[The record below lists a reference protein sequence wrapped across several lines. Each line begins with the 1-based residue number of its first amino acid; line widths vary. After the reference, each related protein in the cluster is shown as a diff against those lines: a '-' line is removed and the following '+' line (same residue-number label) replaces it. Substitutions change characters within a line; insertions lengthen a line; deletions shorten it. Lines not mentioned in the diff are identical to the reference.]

1 MYVIPIIF
9 LNNHREVVFGEH
21 TVGEDPDCNQR
32 GNCANKKITRNITD
46 PSTQIFIH
54 ENFSQKRNKE
64 YKKDIALIRLNEP
77 VPLYSED
84 PAISSVGLIC
94 LPWSEHDP
102 ARSVNDTS
110 YAVVTGWGRT
120 KKGRES
126 SVVHSKTLLKVK
138 VPIADNQC
146 RKEGIMQKN
155 YDIDSCTT
163 NFLNQ
168 TCQICAGG
176 EVGKW
181 LLVMKKPQRD
191 RRQKIKLQMHI

>member
-1 MYVIPIIF
+1 MKCELERANNTWGKRTFCDIF
-9 LNNHREVVFGEH
+9 QQMFF
-21 TVGEDPDCNQR
+21 T
-32 GNCANKKITRNITD
+32 GN
-46 PSTQIFIH
+46 
-54 ENFSQKRNKE
+54 
-64 YKKDIALIRLNEP
+64 
-77 VPLYSED
+77 YSMS
-84 PAISSVGLIC
+84 AILPIC

-110 YAVVTGWGRT
+110 YAVVTGWGKT

-138 VPIADNQC
+138 VPIADAQC
-146 RKEGIMQKN
+146 RKEGGT

-176 EVGKW
+176 EIGKW
-181 LLVMKKPQRD
+181 LLVMKKPQKTEN
-191 RRQKIKLQMHI
+191 QASNLYFEF